1 MPWNPDHVK
10 KDRTIRLRI
19 DPDTDAK
26 LTKIMESRQLSISS
40 TIRCLIAEEYERC
53 TGFMV
58 YAAVMADGSAE
69 AYTTVAEAR
78 AVSDDVRRIRAA
90 QTSDFFADTQFANAE
105 LWYDAD
111 ELAPA
116 EPV

>member
-19 DPDTDAK
+19 DPDTDAR

-40 TIRCLIAEEYERC
+40 AIRWLIAEEYERC
-53 TGFMV
+53 TGSMV
-58 YAAVMADGSAE
+58 YAAVKADGSAE
-69 AYTTVAEAR
+69 AYTTEAEAR

-90 QTSDFFADTQFANAE
+90 QASNFFADTQFVNTE

-111 ELAPA
+111 ELAST
-116 EPV
+116 EPL